1 MPPSHSSPTTCTL
14 CGGVVPNDRVA
25 AEDGG
30 VYCSTG
36 CRDVQRVLGDREY
49 SSRSETI
56 HGPTGGIDT
65 DGDAGEREPN
75 TLGERAESRVFLQ
88 VDGMHCATCE
98 AFLESIAEDRAG
110 VTHAAAS
117 YVTETIRVEYDPTSI
132 SVDDLC
138 NALSPLGYTATRR
151 DGGRD
156 SPITAVGQSRQQD
169 ETGGRDIDEVLGFRY
184 AAGVIFGTFMLLP
197 YAVLLYPAQLSSF
210 FGDGTL
216 DIYASASGIGGGD
229 GLLILP
235 LFLVLTGVVLVFTGL
250 PLLQGAYVSLKMR
263 QPNTDLL
270 VALPVV
276 SAYVYSTI
284 AFLLGRIDVF
294 YDLTI
299 VVAASVVAAIFYE
312 SLSKQRAMDCLTD
325 LTISRVTDAR
335 RYDADGTTTTVGVS
349 DLEPG
354 ESVLVREGE
363 RIPVDGVLAEG
374 ECTVDEAV
382 VTGESLPVL
391 KRAGDDLVGGA
402 VVTNGAAVLTVS
414 DSASSSIDRLIT
426 SVWNLQSG
434 DHGVQRQAD
443 RFASFVIPVVVGGA
457 VLAGV
462 WSLVV
467 GAGVPIAVLTALS
480 VLLVGCPW
488 ALGLATPLSV
498 ATSIEEA
505 VDRGIVVFDETVFER
520 LRNVDVVVFDKTGTI
535 TTGRMEVLEADAP
548 ADLLAAV
555 ADLEQRASHPAADAI
570 VTAFAQEEQAGEDPR
585 TDGGIANEDDRER
598 ARNISEFTSHAT
610 GVEGVVDDTR
620 VLVGNLDLFTD
631 LEWSVS
637 DSIETRATAARDV
650 GRLPVIVGRD
660 GRAEGVIVVG
670 DEPRA
675 GWDDTLTQLSARD
688 MEIVVLTGDDE
699 AATDFLGTH
708 PGVDHVFAGV
718 PPAGKTATIRRLQ
731 SRGQVAM
738 VGDGT
743 NDAPALATAD
753 LGISLGGGTALASD
767 AADISIV
774 DDDLAAVETT
784 FDLADAARRRVK
796 QNNGLALLYNGITI
810 PLAGTGLLNPVFAMG
825 AVVATGGLLAANSF
839 RALLT
844 E

>member
-1 MPPSHSSPTTCTL
+1 MEA
-14 CGGVVPNDRVA
+14 VA
-25 AEDGG
+25 A
-30 VYCSTG
+30 
-36 CRDVQRVLGDREY
+36 
-49 SSRSETI
+49 SSESL
-56 HGPTGGIDT
+56 PP
-65 DGDAGEREPN
+65 DAG
-75 TLGERAESRVFLQ
+75 TQRAQTESHDVFLQ

-98 AFLESIAEDRAG
+98 AFLESIADDCTG
-110 VTHAAAS
+110 VTDAAAS
-117 YVTETIRVEYDPTSI
+117 YVTETIRVEYDPTRI
-132 SVDDLC
+132 SADALC
-138 NALSPLGYTATRR
+138 DALSPLGYTATRR
-151 DGGRD
+151 DGGSD
-156 SPITAVGQSRQQD
+156 NVLTAVGQSRRQD

-216 DIYASASGIGGGD
+216 GMYASASGIGGGD

-270 VALPVV
+270 VALTVV

-284 AFLLGRIDVF
+284 AFLLGRIDVY

-299 VVAASVVAAIFYE
+299 VIAASVVAAIFYE
-312 SLSKQRAMDCLTD
+312 SLSKQRAMDRLTD
-325 LTISRVTDAR
+325 LTISHVTDAR
-335 RYDADGTTTTVGVS
+335 RYDADGTTTTVDVS
-349 DLEPG
+349 DLDPG
-354 ESVLVREGE
+354 DRVLVREGE
-363 RIPVDGVLAEG
+363 RIPIDGVLAEG
-374 ECTVDEAV
+374 ECTIDEAI

-402 VVTNGAAVLTVS
+402 VVTDGAAVLTVS
-414 DSASSSIDRLIT
+414 DSQSSSIDRLIT

-443 RFASFVIPVVVGGA
+443 RLASIVIPVVVGGA
-457 VLAGV
+457 VLAGG
-462 WSLVV
+462 WSLVTGSDV
-467 GAGVPIAVLTALS
+467 SLVVLTTLS

-505 VDRGIVVFDETVFER
+505 VTRGIVVFDETVFER

-535 TTGRMEVLEADAP
+535 TTGRMEVLEANAP
-548 ADLLAAV
+548 ADLLKVV

-570 VTAFAQEEQAGEDPR
+570 ATAFAQEEQASEDPR
-585 TDGGIANEDDRER
+585 TDSGVANEDNHRRAER
-598 ARNISEFTSHAT
+598 ITEFTSHAT
-610 GVEGVVDDTR
+610 GVEGIVEDTR
-620 VLVGNLDLFTD
+620 ILVSNLDLFAD

-637 DSIETRATAARDV
+637 DDVETRATAARGV
-650 GRLPVIVGRD
+650 GRLPVVVGRD
-660 GRAEGVIVVG
+660 GRAEGVIIVG

-675 GWDDTLTQLSARD
+675 GWEDTLTQLSDRD
-688 MEIVVLTGDDE
+688 IEVVVLTGDDE
-699 AATDFLGTH
+699 AATEFLATH
-708 PGVDHVFAGV
+708 PSVDHVFAGV

-731 SRGQVAM
+731 SRGQVMM

-774 DDDLAAVETT
+774 DDDLSTVETT
-784 FDLADAARRRVK
+784 FDLADAARRRVR
-796 QNNGLALLYNGITI
+796 QNNAVALLYNVITI
-810 PLAGTGLLNPVFAMG
+810 PLAAVGLLNPVFAMG
-825 AVVATGGLLAANSF
+825 AVVTSGGLLAANSF
-839 RALLT
+839 RALLG

>member
-1 MPPSHSSPTTCTL
+1 VSPPDTSSPTCAL
-14 CGGVVPNDRVA
+14 CNGTVPEYRLTGGDDAVF
-25 AEDGG
+25 
-30 VYCSTG
+30 CCTG
-36 CRDVQRVLGDREY
+36 CQNVQRVLGGEQADGGEQDTTHGAMSDSGADEIQREGDV
-49 SSRSETI
+49 SESLT
-56 HGPTGGIDT
+56 
-65 DGDAGEREPN
+65 
-75 TLGERAESRVFLQ
+75 ESRVFLQ
-88 VDGMHCATCE
+88 IEGMHCATCE
-98 AFLESIAEDRAG
+98 AFLESIAEDCTG
-110 VTHAAAS
+110 VTDVAAS
-117 YVTETIRVEYDPTSI
+117 YVTETIRVEYDPRAI
-132 SVDDLC
+132 SVDELC
-138 NALSPLGYTATRR
+138 DALSPLGYTATRR

-156 SPITAVGQSRQQD
+156 GPTTAVGRSRQQD

-216 DIYASASGIGGGD
+216 DMYASASGIGGGD

-270 VALPVV
+270 VALTVV
-276 SAYVYSTI
+276 SAYVYSTV

-312 SLSKQRAMDCLTD
+312 SLSKQRAMERLTD
-325 LTISRVTDAR
+325 LTISRVTTAR
-335 RYDADGTTTTVGVS
+335 RYDMDGATTTVDVS

-354 ESVLVREGE
+354 DQILVREGE
-363 RIPVDGVLAEG
+363 RIPVDGTLAEG

-382 VTGESLPVL
+382 VTGESLPVQ

-402 VVTNGAAVLTVS
+402 VVTNGAAVLVVS
-414 DSASSSIDRLIT
+414 DGASSSIDRLIT

-443 RFASFVIPVVVGGA
+443 RLASVVIPVVVIGGI
-457 VLAGV
+457 LAGG
-462 WSLVV
+462 WSLVM
-467 GAGVPIAVLTALS
+467 GAGVPLAVLTTLS

-505 VDRGIVVFDETVFER
+505 VTRGIVVFDETVFER
-520 LRNVDVVVFDKTGTI
+520 LRNVDVVAFDKTGTI
-535 TTGRMEVLEADAP
+535 TTGQMDVLEADAP
-548 ADLLAAV
+548 ADLLRLV
-555 ADLEQRASHPAADAI
+555 AEVEQRASHPAANAI
-570 VTAFAQEEQAGEDPR
+570 ATAFARQQDGKTAR
-585 TDGGIANEDDRER
+585 TDGGVEEASGER
-598 ARNISEFTSHAT
+598 AERVTGFTSHVT
-610 GVEGVVDDTR
+610 GVEGVVADTR
-620 VLVGNLDLFTD
+620 VLVGNLDLFVEQ
-631 LEWSVS
+631 EWVVS
-637 DSIETRATAARDV
+637 DEIETRATEARDV
-650 GRLPVIVGRD
+650 GQLPVIVGRD

-670 DEPRA
+670 DNLRE
-675 GWDDTLTQLSARD
+675 GWDDTVTQLSDRGID
-688 MEIVVLTGDDE
+688 IVILTGDDKS
-699 AATDFLGTH
+699 ATTFLDGH
-708 PGVDHVFAGV
+708 PAVDHVFAGV
-718 PPAGKTATIRRLQ
+718 PPAGKTATIRQLQ

-753 LGISLGGGTALASD
+753 LGISLGSGTALASD

-774 DDDLAAVETT
+774 DDDLSAVETT
-784 FDLADAARRRVK
+784 FDLAYAARRRLK
-796 QNNGLALLYNGITI
+796 QNNQLALLYNGITI
-810 PLAGTGLLNPVFAMG
+810 PLAVAGLLNPVFAMA
-825 AVVATGGLLAANSF
+825 AVVGSGGLIAVNSF
-839 RALLT
+839 RDLID

>member
-1 MPPSHSSPTTCTL
+1 MAPTDSSGADECDADT
-14 CGGVVPNDRVA
+14 R
-25 AEDGG
+25 
-30 VYCSTG
+30 
-36 CRDVQRVLGDREY
+36 
-49 SSRSETI
+49 RSGTE
-56 HGPTGGIDT
+56 
-65 DGDAGEREPN
+65 
-75 TLGERAESRVFLQ
+75 ERAFFQ

-98 AFLESIAEDRAG
+98 AFLESNAEDCAG
-110 VTHAAAS
+110 VTDAAAS
-117 YVTETIRVEYDPTSI
+117 YVTETVRVEYDPSTVSANA
-132 SVDDLC
+132 LC
-138 NALSPLGYTATRR
+138 DALSPLGYTAAIR
-151 DGGRD
+151 DGGSDRAP
-156 SPITAVGQSRQQD
+156 SVVGRSRRQD
-169 ETGGRDIDEVLGFRY
+169 QIGGRDIDELLGFRY
-184 AAGVIFGTFMLLP
+184 AVGVIFGTFMLLP
-197 YAVLLYPAQLSSF
+197 YAALLYPAQLSSF

-216 DIYASASGIGGGD
+216 DIFAGASGIGGGD

-270 VALPVV
+270 VALSVV

-284 AFLLGRIDVF
+284 AFLLGRIDVY

-299 VVAASVVAAIFYE
+299 VIAASVVAAIFYE
-312 SLSKQRAMDCLTD
+312 SLSKQRAMDRLTD

-335 RYDADGTTTTVGVS
+335 RYDADGTTTVDVS

-354 ESVLVREGE
+354 DKILVREGE
-363 RIPVDGVLAEG
+363 RIPVDGMLAED

-391 KRAGDDLVGGA
+391 KQAGDDVVGGA

-434 DHGVQRQAD
+434 NHGVQRQAD
-443 RFASFVIPVVVGGA
+443 RLASFAIPFVVGGS
-457 VLAGV
+457 VLAGG
-462 WSLVV
+462 WSLVR
-467 GAGVPIAVLTALS
+467 GSGILIAVLTTLS
-480 VLLVGCPW
+480 VLFVGGPW

-505 VDRGIVVFDETVFER
+505 VNRGIVVFDETVFER

-535 TTGRMEVLEADAP
+535 TTGRMEVLEVDAP
-548 ADLLAAV
+548 ADLLEVV
-555 ADLEQRASHPAADAI
+555 ADLERRASHPAADAI
-570 VTAFAQEEQAGEDPR
+570 VTAFAQQDRDGELSKS
-585 TDGGIANEDDRER
+585 DGGVADQRVPEKAER
-598 ARNISEFTSHAT
+598 VIEFTSHAS
-610 GVEGVVDDTR
+610 GVEGVVEDTR
-620 VLVGNLDLFTD
+620 VLVGNHDLFAE

-637 DSIETRATAARDV
+637 DAIETRATEARDA
-650 GRLPVIVGRD
+650 GQLPVIVGRD

-675 GWDDTLTQLSARD
+675 GWDDTLTQLSDRD
-688 MEIVVLTGDDE
+688 IEIVVLTGDDE
-699 AATDFLGTH
+699 AATEFLGEH
-708 PGVDHVFAGV
+708 PAVDHVFAGV

-731 SRGQVAM
+731 SRGQVTM

-774 DDDLAAVETT
+774 DDDLSAVGTT
-784 FDLADAARRRVK
+784 FDLADAARRRVR
-796 QNNGLALLYNGITI
+796 QNNAVAVLYNVVTI
-810 PLAGTGLLNPVFAMG
+810 PLAVVGLLNPVFAMG
-825 AVVATGGLLAANSF
+825 AVVTSGGLLAANSF
-839 RALLT
+839 RDLIG

>member
-1 MPPSHSSPTTCTL
+1 
-14 CGGVVPNDRVA
+14 
-25 AEDGG
+25 
-30 VYCSTG
+30 
-36 CRDVQRVLGDREY
+36 
-49 SSRSETI
+49 
-56 HGPTGGIDT
+56 
-65 DGDAGEREPN
+65 
-75 TLGERAESRVFLQ
+75 
-88 VDGMHCATCE
+88 MHCATCE
-98 AFLESIAEDRAG
+98 AFLESVAEDCEG
-110 VTHAAAS
+110 VVDAAAS
-117 YVTETIRVEYDPTSI
+117 YVTETIRITYDPTRVSKEELR
-132 SVDDLC
+132 DTLT
-138 NALSPLGYTATRR
+138 LSTLGYSATLRAWGS
-151 DGGRD
+151 DD
-156 SPITAVGQSRQQD
+156 APTVIGQSRRSD
-169 ETGGRDIDEVLGFRY
+169 APGERGIDELLGFRY

-197 YAVLLYPAQLSSF
+197 YMVMLYPAQLSSF

-216 DIYASASGIGGGD
+216 DMFAETSGIGGGD

-263 QPNTDLL
+263 EPNTDLL
-270 VALPVV
+270 VALTVV

-284 AFLLGRIDVF
+284 AFLLGRVDVF

-312 SLSKQRAMDCLTD
+312 SLSKQRAMDRLTD
-325 LTISRVTDAR
+325 LTISRVIEAR
-335 RYDADGTTTTVGVS
+335 RYNADGTTTMVDVS
-349 DLEPG
+349 DLDPG
-354 ESVLVREGE
+354 DRVLVREGE
-363 RIPVDGVLAEG
+363 RIPVDGVLVEG
-374 ECTVDEAV
+374 ECTVDEAI

-391 KRAGDDLVGGA
+391 KQVGEDVVGGT
-402 VVTNGAAVLTVS
+402 VVTNGGAVLTVG
-414 DSASSSIDRLIT
+414 DGTTSSIDRLIA
-426 SVWNLQSG
+426 SVWDLQSG

-443 RFASFVIPVVVGGA
+443 RLASVLIPVVVGGA

-462 WSLVV
+462 GSLVV
-467 GAGVPIAVLTALS
+467 GTGVPLAVLTALA

-505 VDRGIVVFDETVFER
+505 VNRGIVVFDETVFER

-535 TTGRMEVLEADAP
+535 TTGRMEILDADAP
-548 ADLLAAV
+548 ADLLEIA

-570 VTAFAQEEQAGEDPR
+570 VTAFAQGSQDGDR
-585 TDGGIANEDDRER
+585 SRVDGGVADGRDPGR
-598 ARNISEFTSHAT
+598 ATRITEFTSHPT
-610 GVEGVVDDTR
+610 GVEGVVEDTR
-620 VLVGNLDLFTD
+620 VLVGHHDLFAER
-631 LEWSVS
+631 EWSVS
-637 DSIETRATAARDV
+637 DEIETQVIEAREV
-650 GRLPVIVGRD
+650 GRLPVIVGRE

-675 GWDDTLTQLSARD
+675 GWDDTLTQLSDRD
-688 MEIVVLTGDDE
+688 IEIVVLTGDDK
-699 AATDFLGTH
+699 AATTFLDDH
-708 PGVDHVFAGV
+708 PAVDHVFAGV

-731 SRGQVAM
+731 SKGRVTM

-767 AADISIV
+767 AADIAIV
-774 DDDLAAVETT
+774 DDDLSAVETT

-796 QNNGLALLYNGITI
+796 QNHWLALLYNGITI
-810 PLAGTGLLNPVFAMG
+810 PLAVVGLLNPVFAMA

-839 RALLT
+839 RDLVD

>member
-1 MPPSHSSPTTCTL
+1 MDPT
-14 CGGVVPNDRVA
+14 
-25 AEDGG
+25 DGALHESG
-30 VYCSTG
+30 T
-36 CRDVQRVLGDREY
+36 RAGDREANTHLPG
-49 SSRSETI
+49 SE
-56 HGPTGGIDT
+56 
-65 DGDAGEREPN
+65 E
-75 TLGERAESRVFLQ
+75 RVFLQ

-98 AFLESIAEDRAG
+98 AFLESIAKDCEG
-110 VTHAAAS
+110 VVDAAAS
-117 YVTETIRVEYDPTSI
+117 YVTETVRITYDPDHI
-132 SVDDLC
+132 SKETLIDT
-138 NALSPLGYTATRR
+138 LSTLGYSATLRAGGNDDAPTVIGKSRR
-151 DGGRD
+151 
-156 SPITAVGQSRQQD
+156 SD
-169 ETGGRDIDEVLGFRY
+169 EPNERGIDEVLGFRH

-197 YAVLLYPAQLSSF
+197 YAALLYPAQLSSF

-216 DIYASASGIGGGD
+216 DMFASASGIGGGD

-270 VALPVV
+270 VALTIV

-294 YDLTI
+294 YDLMI

-312 SLSKQRAMDCLTD
+312 SLSKQRAMDRLTN
-325 LTISRVTDAR
+325 LTISHVTEAR
-335 RYDADGTTTTVGVS
+335 RYGADGTTTTMVDVHG
-349 DLEPG
+349 LEPG
-354 ESVLVREGE
+354 ERVLVREGE

-374 ECTVDEAV
+374 ECTVDEAI
-382 VTGESLPVL
+382 VTGESLPVS
-391 KRAGDDLVGGA
+391 KQAGDEVVGGA

-414 DSASSSIDRLIT
+414 DETTSSIDRLIT

-443 RFASFVIPVVVGGA
+443 RLASVIIPAVVGGA
-457 VLAGV
+457 VLAGLG
-462 WSLVV
+462 SLLV
-467 GAGVPIAVLTALS
+467 GTGIPVAVLTALV

-498 ATSIEEA
+498 ATSIEQA
-505 VDRGIVVFDETVFER
+505 VERGIVIFDETVFER
-520 LRNVDVVVFDKTGTI
+520 LRNVDVVVFDKTGTL
-535 TTGRMEVLEADAP
+535 TTGQMDVLEADAP
-548 ADLLAAV
+548 SDLLAIV
-555 ADLEQRASHPAADAI
+555 AALEQRASHPAADAI
-570 VTAFAQEEQAGEDPR
+570 VNTFAQRNQEGDRSRA
-585 TDGGIANEDDRER
+585 DGGVADGSDHEHAED
-598 ARNISEFTSHAT
+598 ITEFTSHAT
-610 GVEGVVDDTR
+610 GVEGVVEDTR
-620 VLVGNLDLFTD
+620 VLVGNLDLFAE
-631 LEWSVS
+631 LGWSVS
-637 DSIETRATAARDV
+637 ERIETRAAEARTA
-650 GRLPVIVGRD
+650 GHLPVVVGRD
-660 GRAEGVIVVG
+660 GRAEGIIVVG

-675 GWDDTLTQLSARD
+675 GWDDTLTQLSDRD
-688 MEIVVLTGDDE
+688 LEIVALTGDDE
-699 AATDFLGTH
+699 AATDFLDSH
-708 PGVDHVFAGV
+708 PAVDHVFAGV
-718 PPAGKTATIRRLQ
+718 PPAGKTTTIRRLQ
-731 SRGQVAM
+731 SRGQVTM

-796 QNNGLALLYNGITI
+796 QNNGLALLYNGVTM
-810 PLAGTGLLNPVFAMG
+810 PLAATGLLNPVFAMG

-839 RALLT
+839 RDLLH

>member
-1 MPPSHSSPTTCTL
+1 MSRSHSSPTTCTL
-14 CGGVVPNDRVA
+14 CGGAVPNDRVA
-25 AEDGG
+25 GEDGV

-36 CRDVQRVLGDREY
+36 CRNVQRVLGDEEH
-49 SSRSETI
+49 SSHLETT
-56 HGPTGGIDT
+56 HRPTGGPGAD
-65 DGDAGEREPN
+65 DDAGERE
-75 TLGERAESRVFLQ
+75 THAHRERPESRVFLQ
-88 VDGMHCATCE
+88 VEGMHCATCE
-98 AFLESIAEDRAG
+98 AFLESIAEDCAG
-110 VTHAAAS
+110 VTDAAAS
-117 YVTETIRVEYDPTSI
+117 YVTETIRVKYDPTRI
-132 SVDDLC
+132 SADALC

-151 DGGRD
+151 EGGSDG
-156 SPITAVGQSRQQD
+156 PTTVVGQSRRQD
-169 ETGGRDIDEVLGFRY
+169 QTGGRDIDEVLGFRY
-184 AAGVIFGTFMLLP
+184 AAGVVFGTFMLLP
-197 YAVLLYPAQLSSF
+197 YAVLLYPAQVSSF

-216 DIYASASGIGGGD
+216 DMYASASWIGGGD

-250 PLLQGAYVSLKMR
+250 PLLQGAYVSVKIR

-299 VVAASVVAAIFYE
+299 VVATSVVAAIFYE
-312 SLSKQRAMDCLTD
+312 SLSKQRAMDRLTN

-335 RYDADGTTTTVGVS
+335 RYDADETTTVDVN
-349 DLEPG
+349 DLELG
-354 ESVLVREGE
+354 EGVLVREGE

-382 VTGESLPVL
+382 VTGESLPVQ

-457 VLAGV
+457 VLAGG

-467 GAGVPIAVLTALS
+467 GAGIPLAVLTALS

-505 VDRGIVVFDETVFER
+505 VDCGIVVFDETVFER

-548 ADLLAAV
+548 ADLLGAV

-585 TDGGIANEDDRER
+585 SDGGVANEDDRER
-598 ARNISEFTSHAT
+598 AGRISEFTSHAT

-620 VLVGNLDLFTD
+620 VLVGNLDLFVD

-637 DSIETRATAARDV
+637 DALETRATAARDV

-660 GRAEGVIVVG
+660 SRAEGVIVVG
-670 DEPRA
+670 DEPRV

-699 AATDFLGTH
+699 AASDFLGTH

-767 AADISIV
+767 ATDISIV
-774 DDDLAAVETT
+774 DDHLSVVETT

-810 PLAGTGLLNPVFAMG
+810 PLAATGLLNPVFAMG
-825 AVVATGGLLAANSF
+825 AVVATGSLLAANSF
-839 RALLT
+839 RDLINK
-844 E
+844 

>member
-1 MPPSHSSPTTCTL
+1 MGDSVFC
-14 CGGVVPNDRVA
+14 
-25 AEDGG
+25 
-30 VYCSTG
+30 CSG
-36 CRDVQRVLGDREY
+36 CRDVQQ
-49 SSRSETI
+49 
-56 HGPTGGIDT
+56 
-65 DGDAGEREPN
+65 
-75 TLGERAESRVFLQ
+75 TLGQIDGRVHKVSGQGEVDAAGTRSLHSDADTCRPETESRDVFLQ

-98 AFLESIAEDRAG
+98 AFLESVAEDHDG
-110 VTHAAAS
+110 VTAATAS
-117 YVTETIRVEYDPTSI
+117 YVTETIRIKYDPSSV

-138 NALSPLGYTATRR
+138 DKLSTVGYTATRR
-151 DGGRD
+151 DGESDNPATLVEHSGTRD
-156 SPITAVGQSRQQD
+156 EPGARGI
-169 ETGGRDIDEVLGFRY
+169 EELLGFQY
-184 AAGVIFGTFMLLP
+184 AAGVVFGSFMLLP
-197 YAVLLYPAQLSSF
+197 YAVLLYPAQLESL
-210 FGDGTL
+210 FGTGTL
-216 DIYASASGIGGGD
+216 SVNPEGFAIDAGIR
-229 GLLILP
+229 LLIFP
-235 LFLVLTGVVLVFTGL
+235 LFFVLTGVVLVFTGL

-270 VALPVV
+270 VALSVV

-284 AFLLGRIDVF
+284 AFVLGRIDVF

-312 SLSKQRAMDCLTD
+312 SLSKQRAMDRLTG

-335 RYDADGTTTTVGVS
+335 RYNSDGTTTTVDVGNL
-349 DLEPG
+349 DPADR
-354 ESVLVREGE
+354 VLVREGE

-391 KRAGDDLVGGA
+391 KRTGDDLVGGA
-402 VVTNGAAVLTVS
+402 VVTNGAAVLSVNEG
-414 DSASSSIDRLIT
+414 ASSSIDRLIT

-443 RFASFVIPVVVGGA
+443 RLASLVIPVVVGGA
-457 VLAGV
+457 VLAGG
-462 WSLVV
+462 WSLAM
-467 GAGVPIAVLTALS
+467 GAGAPVTVLTILS

-505 VDRGIVVFDETVFER
+505 VNRGIVVFDETVFER
-520 LRNVDVVVFDKTGTI
+520 LRNVDIVVFDKTGTI

-548 ADLLAAV
+548 ADLLSAV
-555 ADLEQRASHPAADAI
+555 AELEQRASHPAADAI
-570 VTAFAQEEQAGEDPR
+570 VSAFDQEEQASEDAIA
-585 TDGGIANEDDRER
+585 DGGIADEGDRER
-598 ARNISEFTSHAT
+598 AERITEFTTHAT
-610 GVEGVVDDTR
+610 GVEGVVEDSR
-620 VLVGNLDLFTD
+620 ILVGNINLFAD

-637 DSIETRATAARDV
+637 KDIETQATAARDV
-650 GRLPVIVGRD
+650 GRLPVIVGRN
-660 GRAEGVIVVG
+660 GRAEGVIIVG

-675 GWDDTLTQLSARD
+675 NWDDTLTQLNDRD
-688 MEIVVLTGDDE
+688 IEIVVLTGDDE
-699 AATDFLGTH
+699 AATDFLRGH

-731 SRGQVAM
+731 SRGQVTM

-743 NDAPALATAD
+743 NDAPALARAD

-774 DDDLAAVETT
+774 DDDLSAIETT
-784 FDLADAARRRVK
+784 FDLADAARRRVR
-796 QNNGLALLYNGITI
+796 QNNAMALLYNVIMI
-810 PLAGTGLLNPVFAMG
+810 PLAAVGMLNPVFAMG
-825 AVVATGGLLAANSF
+825 AVVTSGGLIAANSF
-839 RALLT
+839 RELLD

>member
-1 MPPSHSSPTTCTL
+1 VSPSQPSPATCAL
-14 CGGVVPNDRVA
+14 CGGAVPNDRVA
-25 AEDGG
+25 SENGV

-36 CRDVQRVLGDREY
+36 CRDVQRVLGDEEHSNRP
-49 SSRSETI
+49 ETT
-56 HGPTGGIDT
+56 HEPTGAPGADDDADGRETDT
-65 DGDAGEREPN
+65 HR
-75 TLGERAESRVFLQ
+75 ERAESRVFLH
-88 VDGMHCATCE
+88 VEGMHCATCE
-98 AFLESIAEDRAG
+98 TYLESIAEDCAG
-110 VTHAAAS
+110 VTDAAAS
-117 YVTETIRVEYDPTSI
+117 YVTETIRVEYDPTAI
-132 SVDDLC
+132 SVDALC
-138 NALSPLGYTATRR
+138 DALSPLGYTATRR
-151 DGGRD
+151 DGGSD
-156 SPITAVGQSRQQD
+156 GPTTVVGQSRRQD

-184 AAGVIFGTFMLLP
+184 AVGVIFGTFMLLP

-216 DIYASASGIGGGD
+216 GMYASASGFGGGD

-299 VVAASVVAAIFYE
+299 VIAASVVAAIFYE
-312 SLSKQRAMDCLTD
+312 SLSKQRAMDRLTD

-335 RYDADGTTTTVGVS
+335 RYDADGTTTTVDVS

-391 KRAGDDLVGGA
+391 KRAGDDLVGGS

-414 DSASSSIDRLIT
+414 DSTSSSIDRLIT

-443 RFASFVIPVVVGGA
+443 RLASYVIPVVVGGA
-457 VLAGV
+457 VLAGG

-467 GAGVPIAVLTALS
+467 GAGVPLAVLTALS

-505 VDRGIVVFDETVFER
+505 VTRGIVVFDETVFER

-570 VTAFAQEEQAGEDPR
+570 VTAFAQEGQAGEGPR
-585 TDGGIANEDDRER
+585 ADGGVANEDDRER

-620 VLVGNLDLFTD
+620 VLAGNLDLFAD

-637 DSIETRATAARDV
+637 DALETRATAARDV
-650 GRLPVIVGRD
+650 GQLPVIVGRD
-660 GRAEGVIVVG
+660 GRAEGIIVVG

-699 AATDFLGTH
+699 AATDFLATH

-743 NDAPALATAD
+743 NDAPALAKAD

-810 PLAGTGLLNPVFAMG
+810 PLAATGLLNPVFAMG

-839 RALLT
+839 RDLLN

>member
-1 MPPSHSSPTTCTL
+1 M
-14 CGGVVPNDRVA
+14 
-25 AEDGG
+25 
-30 VYCSTG
+30 
-36 CRDVQRVLGDREY
+36 
-49 SSRSETI
+49 
-56 HGPTGGIDT
+56 
-65 DGDAGEREPN
+65 
-75 TLGERAESRVFLQ
+75 FLQ

-98 AFLESIAEDRAG
+98 AFLESIAEDCAG
-110 VTHAAAS
+110 VTDAAAS
-117 YVTETIRVEYDPTSI
+117 YVTETIRVEYDHTSI
-132 SVDDLC
+132 SADDLC
-138 NALSPLGYTATRR
+138 DALNPLGYTATRR
-151 DGGRD
+151 DSGSDG
-156 SPITAVGQSRQQD
+156 PTTAVGQSRRQD

-216 DIYASASGIGGGD
+216 GMYASASGIGGGD

-276 SAYVYSTI
+276 SAYVYSTL

-312 SLSKQRAMDCLTD
+312 SLSKQRAMERLTD

-335 RYDADGTTTTVGVS
+335 RYGADGTTTRVDVN
-349 DLEPG
+349 DLESG

-443 RFASFVIPVVVGGA
+443 RFASFVIPVVMGGA
-457 VLAGV
+457 VLAGG
-462 WSLVV
+462 WSLMMGV
-467 GAGVPIAVLTALS
+467 GVPLAVLTTLS

-505 VDRGIVVFDETVFER
+505 VTRGIVVFDETVFER
-520 LRNVDVVVFDKTGTI
+520 LRNVDIVVFDKTGTI

-548 ADLLAAV
+548 VDLLGAV

-570 VTAFAQEEQAGEDPR
+570 VTAFAQEEQADDVPR
-585 TDGGIANEDDRER
+585 ADGGVANEDDHER
-598 ARNISEFTSHAT
+598 AGRISEFTSHAT
-610 GVEGVVDDTR
+610 GVEGVVNDSR
-620 VLVGNLDLFTD
+620 VLVGNLDLFAD

-637 DSIETRATAARDV
+637 DALETRATEARDV

-675 GWDDTLTQLSARD
+675 GWDDTLTQLRARN

-699 AATDFLGTH
+699 AATEFLDDHSGIN
-708 PGVDHVFAGV
+708 HVFAGV

-731 SRGQVAM
+731 SRGQVTM

-753 LGISLGGGTALASD
+753 LGISLGSGTALASD
-767 AADISIV
+767 AADIAIV
-774 DDDLAAVETT
+774 DDDLSAVETT

-810 PLAGTGLLNPVFAMG
+810 PLASGGLLNPVFVMV
-825 AVVATGGLLAANSF
+825 AVVASGSLLAANSF
-839 RALLT
+839 RDLIG

>member
-1 MPPSHSSPTTCTL
+1 METTH
-14 CGGVVPNDRVA
+14 R
-25 AEDGG
+25 
-30 VYCSTG
+30 
-36 CRDVQRVLGDREY
+36 
-49 SSRSETI
+49 
-56 HGPTGGIDT
+56 PTGGPGAD
-65 DGDAGEREPN
+65 DDAGERE
-75 TLGERAESRVFLQ
+75 THAHRERPESRVFLQ
-88 VDGMHCATCE
+88 VEGMHCATCE
-98 AFLESIAEDRAG
+98 AFLESIAEDCAG
-110 VTHAAAS
+110 VTDAAAS
-117 YVTETIRVEYDPTSI
+117 YVTETIRVKYDPTRI
-132 SVDDLC
+132 SADALC

-151 DGGRD
+151 EGGSDG
-156 SPITAVGQSRQQD
+156 PTTVVGQSRRQD
-169 ETGGRDIDEVLGFRY
+169 QTGGRDIDEVLGFRY
-184 AAGVIFGTFMLLP
+184 AAGVVFGTFMLLP
-197 YAVLLYPAQLSSF
+197 YAVLLYPAQVSSF

-216 DIYASASGIGGGD
+216 DMYASASWIGGGD

-250 PLLQGAYVSLKMR
+250 PLLQGAYVSVKIR

-299 VVAASVVAAIFYE
+299 VVATSVVAAIFYE
-312 SLSKQRAMDCLTD
+312 SLSKQRAMDRLTN

-335 RYDADGTTTTVGVS
+335 RYDADETTTVDVN
-349 DLEPG
+349 DLELG
-354 ESVLVREGE
+354 EGVLVREGE

-382 VTGESLPVL
+382 VTGESLPVQ

-457 VLAGV
+457 VLAGG

-467 GAGVPIAVLTALS
+467 GAGIPLAVLTALS

-505 VDRGIVVFDETVFER
+505 VDCGIVVFDETVFER

-548 ADLLAAV
+548 ADLLGAV

-585 TDGGIANEDDRER
+585 SDGGVANEDDRER
-598 ARNISEFTSHAT
+598 AGRISEFTSHAT

-620 VLVGNLDLFTD
+620 VLVGNLDLFVD

-637 DSIETRATAARDV
+637 DALETRATAARDV

-660 GRAEGVIVVG
+660 SRAEGVIVVG
-670 DEPRA
+670 DEPRV

-699 AATDFLGTH
+699 AASDFLGTH

-767 AADISIV
+767 ATDISIV
-774 DDDLAAVETT
+774 DDHLSVVETT

-810 PLAGTGLLNPVFAMG
+810 PLAATGLLNPVFAMG
-825 AVVATGGLLAANSF
+825 AVVATGSLLAANSF
-839 RALLT
+839 RDLINK
-844 E
+844 